1 MAGSLPVRQNKEP
14 ESGWNLKDHVPAPK
28 AMAQGAW
35 GMGGRAR
42 VSVACVIEDPLLI

>member
-1 MAGSLPVRQNKEP
+1 MAGGLPMRQDKEP
-14 ESGWNLKDHVPAPK
+14 ESVWNLRDRVPAPK